1 MTDDCYIAA
10 LRILNYRF
18 NSEGELRRKLTAK
31 RFDRKAIDETIVRLR
46 DEKWLDDERFAG
58 ALVRTRMSK
67 KVGPRKIERE
77 LQAAGIDRE
86 TASRI
91 VRDNNNEDREREDL
105 QALYDK
111 RKRMLIRRHGEGYPA
126 TAEGRN
132 KIAAYLLK
140 QGYDAALVRR
150 VVKET
155 LLADD

>member
-1 MTDDCYIAA
+1 M
-10 LRILNYRF
+10 L
-18 NSEGELRRKLTAK
+18 
-31 RFDRKAIDETIVRLR
+31 
-46 DEKWLDDERFAG
+46 
-58 ALVRTRMSK
+58 K
-67 KVGPRKIERE
+67 KIGPRRIERE
-77 LQAAGIDRE
+77 LEAVGVDPDLARN
-86 TASRI
+86 I

-111 RKRMLIRRHGEGYPA
+111 RKRMLIVRHGEEYPA
-126 TAEGRN
+126 TPEGRN